1 LLAVASRV
9 LLQPH
14 LSSGKEAKMQGKE
27 LIETLISA
35 TGLPDQAVDRE
46 LQKMMSADGI
56 GADELTLERLRELI
70 ANYLQDVLVEAKD
83 QFSK

>member
-1 LLAVASRV
+1 
-9 LLQPH
+9 
-14 LSSGKEAKMQGKE
+14 MQGKE

-56 GADELTLERLRELI
+56 GADELTLERQRELI